1 MPVDQVANGAHV
13 DALGARPPVC
23 VPQSPAVCHDG
34 PDWGSPGHAR
44 GHRTGKG

>member
-1 MPVDQVANGAHV
+1 MPVDQVANGAYV

-23 VPQSPAVCHDG
+23 VPQSLAVRHDG
-34 PDWGSPGHAR
+34 PDRGSSGHTR